1 VWRILSR
8 LSSMTSK
15 WRCPCRVSM
24 GKKFKTNKKHGQCVK
39 GEVKTWPHSAT
50 EVGEP
55 QQVFLV
61 SGSETHQES
70 KMLESKFSSFWMW
83 ENAVMD
89 NKKICYYFLSGV
101 LLEFVLLSLAVKC
114 RLPFPGRSKILWH
127 QQLKHL
133 IHLNGA
139 GFFADTVHVSF

>member
-1 VWRILSR
+1 
-8 LSSMTSK
+8 
-15 WRCPCRVSM
+15 
-24 GKKFKTNKKHGQCVK
+24 
-39 GEVKTWPHSAT
+39 
-50 EVGEP
+50 VGEP